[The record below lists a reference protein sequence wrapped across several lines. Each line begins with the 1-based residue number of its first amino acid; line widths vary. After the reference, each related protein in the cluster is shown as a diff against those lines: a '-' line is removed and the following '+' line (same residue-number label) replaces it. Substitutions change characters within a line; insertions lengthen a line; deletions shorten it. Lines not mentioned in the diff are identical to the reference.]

1 MVINFIQST
10 QTTFKNVDV
19 SCVNYFFTKILFLEY
34 FGVAVYHISESHA
47 CILNDLT
54 MLEKCR

>member
-10 QTTFKNVDV
+10 QATFKNVDV
-19 SCVNYFFTKILFLEY
+19 SCVNYFFTKILFLEC
-34 FGVAVYHISESHA
+34 FGVTVYHISESHE
-47 CILNDLT
+47 CILNDLI